1 MYKER
6 RLNAVV
12 YEYVEAMQVKVKV
25 NPMCLW
31 LAFTSILLRVLHLRI
46 LYSYHEFMMD
56 RLLRMGLQICR
67 ETYI

>member
-31 LAFTSILLRVLHLRI
+31 FGIYVYTSPSTSSEDTVLKP
-46 LYSYHEFMMD
+46 
-56 RLLRMGLQICR
+56 
-67 ETYI
+67 